1 MKKNLIGLFGLL
13 LICSTGCAQKQNEKA
28 SAQAEATQKNYTV
41 KQLPLTQTEGF
52 LDSIKKEYKGSVTLI
67 DFWATWCGPC
77 RMAMAE
83 VDSIKPDLMEKG
95 VKFVYIT
102 GESSPEDK
110 WNEMIQKIDGDHYRL
125 TKEQWSALCKSL
137 KLRGIPAYIILA
149 KDGSEA
155 FNNAT
160 TAGYPGN
167 DAVKAALEKE
177 LEK

>member
-28 SAQAEATQKNYTV
+28 APKTETTQTNYTI
-41 KQLPLTQTEGF
+41 KQLPITQTEGF

-77 RMAMAE
+77 RMAMKE
-83 VDSIKPDLMEKG
+83 VDSIKPDLMKKG

-102 GESSPEDK
+102 GESSPEEK
-110 WNEMIQKIDGDHYRL
+110 WKEMLPQIDGDHYRL
-125 TKEQWSALCKSL
+125 TKEQWSELCKSL
-137 KLRGIPAYIILA
+137 KLRGIPSYIILA

-155 FNNAT
+155 FNNIA

-167 DAVKAALEKE
+167 DVVKETIEKE